1 MQSPRYRTFEIQL
14 CSMGNPIYKAI
25 QNIFSNFQ
33 SQHKYFCY
41 WSALWSQVSTLN
53 KKQVKNNGVD
63 MPSCSQKGDN

>member
-33 SQHKYFCY
+33 SQHKYFAIEVLY
-41 WSALWSQVSTLN
+41 DRKSLL
-53 KKQVKNNGVD
+53 
-63 MPSCSQKGDN
+63 